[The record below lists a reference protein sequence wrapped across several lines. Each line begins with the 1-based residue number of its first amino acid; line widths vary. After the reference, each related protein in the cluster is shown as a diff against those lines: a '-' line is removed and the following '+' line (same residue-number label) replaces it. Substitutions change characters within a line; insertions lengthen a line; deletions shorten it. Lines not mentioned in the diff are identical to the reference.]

1 MKYHNPLHDFG
12 IAPSSFNEEDL
23 VFAAVDLP
31 NLNDPQEPP
40 CELYV
45 ACSSVATGMR
55 VREELKEFAIW
66 QHA

>member
-1 MKYHNPLHDFG
+1 MTNPLHKFA
-12 IAPSSFNEEDL
+12 IFPSNFNQEDL

-31 NLNDPQEPP
+31 NPDPQEPP

-66 QHA
+66 QNA